1 MASWTPKRTIL
12 GALAEVK
19 LVFDGATGVR
29 LIDERYAQ
37 SSASDCLITIKDT
50 PDAVVRE
57 TLDFDCYAP
66 GIGEKVTR
74 RCPVPGCKGKIVFN
88 KDRPAPGVTPLP
100 PCLTDGLTS
109 STSP

>member
-1 MASWTPKRTIL
+1 MASWTPKKTTL
-12 GALAEVK
+12 EALAEVE
-19 LVFDGATGVR
+19 LVFKGEVGVR
-29 LIDERYAQ
+29 LKDERG
-37 SSASDCLITIKDT
+37 SHPHSDSLNQIKDN
-50 PDAVVRE
+50 PSAVVDLLE
-57 TLDFDCYAP
+57 FDCYAP